1 MRKCLF
7 SVIALCCLFACSS
20 EIDDLKKDIADLEE
34 QARLLQKQ
42 QDSIK
47 KVNDE
52 TQQNIDKTQDEID
65 KTLWDINKV
74 SLAYFEFL
82 HEDNP
87 FQVVE
92 DTRCE
97 IAGDSIVCW
106 VSNIMPNKVLIPR
119 FSYEGKSLTIDG
131 KPAESGVTSFDFG
144 KPLKLTISSDLRT
157 KDYEVYVYSYTG
169 LPVVWLTTAKME
181 NISVSEK
188 IYQGT
193 VKIVENA
200 RTRKPGDVIEDNV
213 KVKAVGPVSWVESKN
228 DGSDQLGKNAYR
240 FTLNTVKPVLD
251 GPTCADWELLS
262 NAIDPTLLHTQAGF
276 HFGKISNLHFTPT
289 FHFADLMLNERYY
302 GTYLLGD
309 VIDYTR
315 ERTDVG
321 IDGYIVK
328 IDASAAKANFK
339 TAHIEQPVSVVYPSV
354 TSGDDEYRNIS
365 NILKTADAA
374 LFSSNF
380 TDADEGWQKYLDM
393 DSFVDW
399 YLINEIA
406 KNEEGAFSADC
417 YMNMKRD
424 GKLRMGPLWKMEKS
438 FGYDESSTS
447 GFLIKEAKWF
457 DRLFQDPAFVAKV
470 KERFTHFYN
479 HKNDILKEIDADAY
493 YLRNAIPENNNK
505 WEVFE
510 AYTLSEL
517 NRQYKNEVTA
527 MKSWLEKRLD
537 WLNEEFSK
545 M

>member
-7 SVIALCCLFACSS
+7 SVIALCCLLACSS

-200 RTRKPGDVIEDNV
+200 RTRKPGDVIEDNNSQS
-213 KVKAVGPVSWVESKN
+213 AQVGP
-228 DGSDQLGKNAYR
+228 
-240 FTLNTVKPVLD
+240 
-251 GPTCADWELLS
+251 
-262 NAIDPTLLHTQAGF
+262 
-276 HFGKISNLHFTPT
+276 
-289 FHFADLMLNERYY
+289 
-302 GTYLLGD
+302 
-309 VIDYTR
+309 
-315 ERTDVG
+315 
-321 IDGYIVK
+321 
-328 IDASAAKANFK
+328 
-339 TAHIEQPVSVVYPSV
+339 
-354 TSGDDEYRNIS
+354 
-365 NILKTADAA
+365 
-374 LFSSNF
+374 
-380 TDADEGWQKYLDM
+380 
-393 DSFVDW
+393 
-399 YLINEIA
+399 
-406 KNEEGAFSADC
+406 
-417 YMNMKRD
+417 
-424 GKLRMGPLWKMEKS
+424 
-438 FGYDESSTS
+438 SST
-447 GFLIKEAKWF
+447 GFTVLS
-457 DRLFQDPAFVAKV
+457 V
-470 KERFTHFYN
+470 KR
-479 HKNDILKEIDADAY
+479 
-493 YLRNAIPENNNK
+493 
-505 WEVFE
+505 
-510 AYTLSEL
+510 
-517 NRQYKNEVTA
+517 
-527 MKSWLEKRLD
+527 
-537 WLNEEFSK
+537 
-545 M
+545 

>member
-7 SVIALCCLFACSS
+7 SVIALCCLLACSS

-200 RTRKPGDVIEDNV
+200 RTRKPGDVIE
-213 KVKAVGPVSWVESKN
+213 
-228 DGSDQLGKNAYR
+228 NAYR

-447 GFLIKEAKWF
+447 GFVIKEAKWF
-457 DRLFQDPAFVAKV
+457 DRLFQDPIFVEKV

>member
-1 MRKCLF
+1 L
-7 SVIALCCLFACSS
+7 ACSS
-20 EIDDLKKDIADLEE
+20 EIDDLKKDITDLEE

-447 GFLIKEAKWF
+447 GFLIKEATWF